1 MTGRTADVFL
11 PVDRDR
17 RRACAPFAVPALLGV
32 VAGGMVAA
40 ATAAA
45 PSEHGTWSAA
55 YLVLVVGVAQLA
67 LGAGQALLAIE
78 PPRRRLVF
86 LQVGFWNAA
95 NASVLAGTV
104 LGSKAAVYAGGAALV
119 VVLLGLAYTT
129 RGGRASRQHE
139 ARGGRWLL
147 PAYRTLVFVLLLS
160 IPVGLVL
167 ATVRSH

>member
-1 MTGRTADVFL
+1 MTGGTADVLL

-17 RRACAPFAVPALLGV
+17 RRACAPFAAPALLGI

-78 PPRRRLVF
+78 PPRRRLVY
-86 LQVGFWNAA
+86 LQAGLWNAA
-95 NASVLAGTV
+95 NAAVVAGTV
-104 LGSKAAVYAGGAALV
+104 IESNAAVYVGGAGLV

-129 RGGRASRQHE
+129 RGRGGSREHE
-139 ARGGRWLL
+139 TRGGRWLL
-147 PAYRTLVFVLLLS
+147 PAYRALIFVLLLS

-167 ATVRSH
+167 ATLRNR